1 MLFILILK
9 SMIYKTAFEYYDALN
24 CVHNKLQN
32 MTIQQ
37 YMSPKNQ
44 LYVKNINENIP
55 SLLQFI
61 YKIDGKA
68 VIIVAEQSDSPKF
81 E

>member
-9 SMIYKTAFEYYDALN
+9 SIKPKTAFEYYDALN

-37 YMSPKNQ
+37 YMSPK
-44 LYVKNINENIP
+44 INYTSKTSRKIFHAYY
-55 SLLQFI
+55 SLFT
-61 YKIDGKA
+61 K
-68 VIIVAEQSDSPKF
+68 
-81 E
+81 

>member
-9 SMIYKTAFEYYDALN
+9 SIKPKTAFEYYDALN

-37 YMSPKNQ
+37 YMSPK
-44 LYVKNINENIP
+44 INYTSKTSTKIFQAYY
-55 SLLQFI
+55 SLNT
-61 YKIDGKA
+61 K
-68 VIIVAEQSDSPKF
+68 
-81 E
+81 

>member
-1 MLFILILK
+1 MHSISIKK
-9 SMIYKTAFEYYDALN
+9 SIKPKTAFEYYDALN

-44 LYVKNINENIP
+44 LYVKNIKKIFQAYY
-55 SLLQFI
+55 SLFT
-61 YKIDGKA
+61 K
-68 VIIVAEQSDSPKF
+68 
-81 E
+81 